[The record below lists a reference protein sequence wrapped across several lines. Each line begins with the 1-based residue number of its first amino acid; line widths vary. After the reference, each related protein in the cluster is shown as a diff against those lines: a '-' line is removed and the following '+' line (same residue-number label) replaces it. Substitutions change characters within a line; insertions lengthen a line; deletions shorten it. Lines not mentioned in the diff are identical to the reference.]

1 MEPAHLLAGVPRA
14 GEVHMS
20 AHAMERMASLGFS
33 AQEVRKVVDSPLASW
48 PGSWEHPQ
56 GRRVLEGPDML
67 VVFCPATRTV
77 ITVKLRTKLT
87 YVHGVHDRHH
97 LPACPKNAA

>member
-1 MEPAHLLAGVPRA
+1 MEPTNLRA
-14 GEVHMS
+14 APVGGEVHLS
-20 AHAMERMASLGFS
+20 AHAMERMAGFGFS
-33 AQEVRKVVDSPLASW
+33 SQEVRQVVHRPLASW
-48 PGSWEHPQ
+48 PGSWEYAQ

-77 ITVKLRTKLT
+77 ITVKLRTRVT

-97 LPACPKNAA
+97 LPTCPKTAA